1 MWSSSRLWDDEI
13 LCAALRLLWA
23 SFRRR
28 RSALRED
35 LSSSFIGVV
44 VVSRSF
50 VSTPKE
56 DWALLGGVSL
66 VYSTIMWLLLLLLCN
81 AKRIPRQYLFRVL

>member
-1 MWSSSRLWDDEI
+1 MWSSRLWDDDEI

-35 LSSSFIGVV
+35 PSSSFIGVV

-50 VSTPKE
+50 VSTKRG
-56 DWALLGGVSL
+56 LGSFGRGGGVSL
-66 VYSTIMWLLLLLLCN
+66 VYSTIMWLLLLLL
-81 AKRIPRQYLFRVL
+81 